1 MPDSLSSDFLSCPGS
16 SPSTLSRRSLL
27 LGLAGLGISSGLS
40 GCSGPSQTSLTIR
53 LLSGSMPPQLV
64 GEFQKA
70 MGASL
75 GRVNLY
81 VSPETQLQTLFTLL
95 QTWQRRGKPAEK
107 SNSSLP
113 GWVPFVGDRGPS
125 IPDLVTLGN
134 YWLPQA
140 IQQGLIQPLDPTP
153 WTHWKT
159 LAADAKWSTL
169 VTRNAQ
175 GEPDAQGSVWGAP
188 YRWGS
193 TVIVYRRDIFQEK
206 GLQPPED
213 WSDLWRS
220 DLRRQISLLDQP
232 REVIGLTLKKLGYSY
247 NTPDLTTISR
257 LESELRS
264 LHQQVKLYSSSAYL
278 QPLLLGDTWL
288 AVGWSTDILPIL
300 QRNSN
305 LAAVFPAAGT
315 ALWADLWVRP
325 KLATITD
332 PPVLNEWINFFW
344 QPQIAEQLSLLSRAT
359 SPAVM
364 GLPPA
369 QLGADL
375 RGDRLLFPQA
385 SSFQASE
392 FLQPLASSTVRQYE
406 DLWSRMRQG

>member
-1 MPDSLSSDFLSCPGS
+1 
-16 SPSTLSRRSLL
+16 
-27 LGLAGLGISSGLS
+27 
-40 GCSGPSQTSLTIR
+40 
-53 LLSGSMPPQLV
+53 
-64 GEFQKA
+64 
-70 MGASL
+70 
-75 GRVNLY
+75 
-81 VSPETQLQTLFTLL
+81 
-95 QTWQRRGKPAEK
+95 
-107 SNSSLP
+107 
-113 GWVPFVGDRGPS
+113 
-125 IPDLVTLGN
+125 
-134 YWLPQA
+134 
-140 IQQGLIQPLDPTP
+140 
-153 WTHWKT
+153 
-159 LAADAKWSTL
+159 L

-175 GEPDAQGSVWGAP
+175 GEPDSQGAVWGAP

-193 TVIVYRRDIFQEK
+193 TVIIYRRDILQEK
-206 GLQPPED
+206 GLQPTQD
-213 WSDLWRS
+213 WSDLWRA

-247 NTPDLTTISR
+247 NTPDLTTVSR

-264 LHQQVKLYSSSAYL
+264 LHQQVKLYSSAAYL
-278 QPLLLGDTWL
+278 QPLLLGDTWV

-300 QRNSN
+300 KRNAN

-325 KLATITD
+325 KLATTTD
-332 PPVLNEWINFFW
+332 QPVLNEWINFFW

-364 GLPPA
+364 ELPPE
-369 QLGADL
+369 QLEKEL
-375 RGDRLLFPQA
+375 RSDRLLLPPS